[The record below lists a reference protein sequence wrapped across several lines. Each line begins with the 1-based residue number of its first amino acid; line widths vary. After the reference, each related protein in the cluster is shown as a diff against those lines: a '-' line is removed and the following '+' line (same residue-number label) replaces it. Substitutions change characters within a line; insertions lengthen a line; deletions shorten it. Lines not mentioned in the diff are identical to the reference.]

1 MWYSVMNLIFAWTC
15 MIILA
20 NTEDKISPLKWKGV
34 VCFQQDN
41 PRSLI
46 AYATKDLL
54 QKSQFIISLCRLGLW
69 TF

>member
-1 MWYSVMNLIFAWTC
+1 MWYSVMNLFAWTC

-46 AYATKDLL
+46 AYVTKELL
-54 QKSQFIISLCRLGLW
+54 QKSQLMISFGRPGLW

>member
-1 MWYSVMNLIFAWTC
+1 

-41 PRSLI
+41 PRSHI
-46 AYATKDLL
+46 AYVTKDLL
-54 QKSQFIISLCRLGLW
+54 QKSQLMISFGRPGLW

>member
-1 MWYSVMNLIFAWTC
+1 MHDNPCKHRRQNFSFEM
-15 MIILA
+15 
-20 NTEDKISPLKWKGV
+20 KGV

-46 AYATKDLL
+46 AYVTKELL
-54 QKSQFIISLCRLGLW
+54 QKSQLMISFGRPGLW

>member
-1 MWYSVMNLIFAWTC
+1 
-15 MIILA
+15 MIILT
-20 NTEDKISPLKWKGV
+20 NTDDKISPLKWKGYV

-46 AYATKDLL
+46 ANVPKDLL
-54 QKSQFIISLCRLGLW
+54 QKSQLMIFFGRKGLW